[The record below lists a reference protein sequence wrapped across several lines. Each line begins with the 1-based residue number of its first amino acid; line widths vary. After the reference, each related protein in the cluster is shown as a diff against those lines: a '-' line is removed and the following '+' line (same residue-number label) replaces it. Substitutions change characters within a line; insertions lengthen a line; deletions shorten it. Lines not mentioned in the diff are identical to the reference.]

1 MSDKVGNLWVV
12 EHYVVL
18 SPEFW
23 LQKLGRVNG
32 GFEASR
38 IIKRNKGLSRLSHP
52 VGSTPPSRLTAEDV
66 TIIRQSPLLLASLV
80 MFPEQVIGASLPSF
94 HNSAMCRAVERIT
107 WP

>member
-52 VGSTPPSRLTAEDV
+52 VGSTPSSRLTAEDV
-66 TIIRQSPLLLASLV
+66 TIIRQSPLLLASVSYVSRTGNRHIPALISQLV
-80 MFPEQVIGASLPSF
+80 
-94 HNSAMCRAVERIT
+94 AV
-107 WP
+107 